1 MIYWTPIGPSQ
12 LLRDVL
18 TIAEKARDKFEG
30 MPGVKPSGMPGVKPS
45 DSTLSSVSR
54 SIESV
59 AQQIAQPRNFGVDR
73 RMQRRIDIR
82 SE

>member
-1 MIYWTPIGPSQ
+1 VAMVIFRCFASSARIFFLIASSMIYWTPIGPSQ

-30 MPGVKPSGMPGVKPS
+30 MPGVKPS

-54 SIESV
+54 
-59 AQQIAQPRNFGVDR
+59 
-73 RMQRRIDIR
+73 
-82 SE
+82 

>member
-1 MIYWTPIGPSQ
+1 MIYWTPIRPSQ

-30 MPGVKPSGMPGVKPS
+30 MPGVKPS

-54 SIESV
+54 
-59 AQQIAQPRNFGVDR
+59 
-73 RMQRRIDIR
+73 
-82 SE
+82 